1 MYNTKKIALANE
13 DSPKGL
19 LHIAIFI
26 YWAVLVIWQNI
37 GEYNAR
43 SSIDTIIK
51 IGLLLWLMFWYFY
64 SMKNVKTN
72 IIKFSIFLLFIVT
85 QILTLFSERNL
96 GFSTLIAYVFPS
108 MFLFL
113 SFVYGCNYQMD
124 KKQYK
129 VFLKCVIVVVAYA
142 AIYALI
148 FKTSQFTS
156 ALSISNAYGNELSSF
171 FISNHEYGM
180 YLAGGIIACMACLEF
195 NKDEPFS
202 KRFIYVLAILLFVP
216 NLVLTFSRTA
226 MLALVAFLLLYVTFR
241 GKSKQ
246 RMIVIFW
253 CLFLIAIFLV
263 FGDIRDF
270 VIKIVLKDNNDAGR
284 GDLYSLASDYFND
297 GTAWEQFFGRGIE
310 TPREYFVDATD
321 HGSIHN
327 AYLQVLLY
335 YGIAGFL
342 FMVVFIF
349 CRFVA
354 ALKLINKDRFVGS
367 LSFGLVA
374 FCATLMFTNTT
385 ILFTSPIDS
394 FFLTAFSI
402 VIPKYLENGLGADGG
417 QK

>member
-1 MYNTKKIALANE
+1 MRILFFKTPPQVKAPKRMPPHRMRRYP
-13 DSPKGL
+13 SPWWRDRNK
-19 LHIAIFI
+19 
-26 YWAVLVIWQNI
+26 WS
-37 GEYNAR
+37 R
-43 SSIDTIIK
+43 
-51 IGLLLWLMFWYFY
+51 GLLL
-64 SMKNVKTN
+64 V
-72 IIKFSIFLLFIVT
+72 
-85 QILTLFSERNL
+85 
-96 GFSTLIAYVFPS
+96 
-108 MFLFL
+108 
-113 SFVYGCNYQMD
+113 
-124 KKQYK
+124 
-129 VFLKCVIVVVAYA
+129 
-142 AIYALI
+142 
-148 FKTSQFTS
+148 
-156 ALSISNAYGNELSSF
+156 
-171 FISNHEYGM
+171 
-180 YLAGGIIACMACLEF
+180 
-195 NKDEPFS
+195 
-202 KRFIYVLAILLFVP
+202 
-216 NLVLTFSRTA
+216 
-226 MLALVAFLLLYVTFR
+226 
-241 GKSKQ
+241 GKPE
-246 RMIVIFW
+246 W

-284 GDLYSLASDYFND
+284 GDLYSLAIDYFND